1 MATGWPM
8 KTTYANGDVWSSS
21 DANDI
26 TGTINLLTSST
37 ISVAAGKNGIING
50 GFDVWQRGTSVS
62 VAASSNVYTADRWGE
77 GGGANAT
84 TVSRQATSDTTN
96 LPSIQYCARVQR
108 NAAQTSTN
116 GITFVQSMESVN
128 SIPYAGKTVTM
139 SFYARKGTNYSA
151 ASNALTAYIIT
162 GTGTDQ
168 NRIGGA
174 YTGDNAS
181 IVTTVTLTAT
191 WQRFTL
197 TGTLPA
203 TATEIASYFTYTPS
217 GTAGAA
223 DFFEITGVQLELG
236 STATTFSRAGGTIQ
250 GELAACQRYYWRSL
264 TGYTFAPVR
273 TTVISNASTTGYG
286 YFVPNCTMRIPP
298 TSVDFSNLTI
308 VRDGAGTWAVSAL
321 TINNATVDGTIINL
335 TAASGMAAGTSGQL
349 VTTNSTGYL
358 GFSAEL

>member
-1 MATGWPM
+1 MAVGFPT
-8 KTTYANGDVWSSS
+8 KTTYANGDVFSAS
-21 DANDI
+21 DIND
-26 TGTINLLTSST
+26 TNGTINLLTSST

-62 VAASSNVYTADRWGE
+62 VAASSNAYTADRWGE

-96 LPSIQYCARVQR
+96 LASIQYCARVQR

-197 TGTLPA
+197 TGTLPT
-203 TATEIASYFTYTPS
+203 TATEIAAYFTYTPS

-223 DFFEITGVQLELG
+223 DYFEITGVQLELG
-236 STATTFSRAGGTIQ
+236 STPTTFSRAGGTIQ
-250 GELAACQRYYWRSL
+250 GELAACQRYYYQTSIGL
-264 TGYTFAPVR
+264 YVVGLFGGYNTTGNTIGTTTPHPVKMRIAPTGTKLGTFA
-273 TTVISNASTTGYG
+273 TSNTNQPSFAQVLDDAY
-286 YFVPNCTMRIPP
+286 I
-298 TSVDFSNLTI
+298 L
-308 VRDGAGTWAVSAL
+308 WANI
-321 TINNATVDGTIINL
+321 T
-335 TAASGMAAGTSGQL
+335 
-349 VTTNSTGYL
+349 STGSGSFYSNSSGYL
-358 GFSAEL
+358 TFSAEL